1 MSFLFALESVMSR
14 PGRHLWLN
22 CVLAAVTGLVMA
34 AITAGYGLE
43 RAGIVLTWF
52 AILPLCLGVFFLA
65 DGIRKEM
72 KANA

>member
-1 MSFLFALESVMSR
+1 MSR

-22 CVLAAVTGLVMA
+22 CVLAAITGLAMA
-34 AITAGYGLE
+34 AITDGYGLA

-52 AILPLCLGVFFLA
+52 AILPMSLGVFLLA

-72 KANA
+72 RGRA